1 MIEGTVVDQRRAVYW
16 HQRRQERMTPRK
28 LLRESDELMF
38 WIEECM
44 VQRLRVIPGWLMPR
58 LVTLL
63 ARADTRLPREMGSE
77 RRPEQ
82 VVEFLYRAQEMLM
95 DQSVRSREPA
105 PIIPLFRYRPQSP
118 WIRAGCGSICTY
130 TRASRPTARPA
141 WRGWLP
147 GAVSW
152 VWTGSPSPT
161 TTLRPGPPRRS

>member
-38 WIEECM
+38 WLEECM
-44 VQRLRVIPGWLMPR
+44 VQQLRVVPGWLMPR

-63 ARADTRLPREMGSE
+63 ARADAGLPREMGSE

-105 PIIPLFRYRPQSP
+105 PIIPLFR
-118 WIRAGCGSICTY
+118 
-130 TRASRPTARPA
+130 
-141 WRGWLP
+141 
-147 GAVSW
+147 
-152 VWTGSPSPT
+152 
-161 TTLRPGPPRRS
+161 